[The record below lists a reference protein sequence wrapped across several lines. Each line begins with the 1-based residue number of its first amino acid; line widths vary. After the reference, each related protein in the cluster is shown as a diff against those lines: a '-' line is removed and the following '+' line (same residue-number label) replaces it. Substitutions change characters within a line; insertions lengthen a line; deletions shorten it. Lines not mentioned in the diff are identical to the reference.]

1 MPSVLR
7 VVVVDSDAASRSAVR
22 RVLGSTPSVAV
33 LGEYA
38 DLNEA
43 MRGSAGQ
50 GPDVFVVEV
59 SDGEGPKAAG
69 LSLGRLEELAHTFP
83 DAAILATGPSGSA
96 DFIIHAMR
104 AGALEFLPR
113 PVERADLT
121 GALEK
126 VLRMRRGVAPARRS
140 GRITSVFSTK
150 GGLGVTTLAINL
162 TVCLAERH
170 PGGTALIEL
179 DTRQSD
185 IATFLDLRP
194 AYSVLDAFENLE
206 RLDDSFLQGLL
217 TRHRSGLAVLPGPA
231 QMERSQLNGDHVRS
245 GLEMIRAHFEHVVLD
260 LRHDMDPGTIA
271 GLEASD
277 TILFLTSLNVS
288 ALRSGAAGLAAFRHL
303 GLDMQKVKIVV
314 MREDTGKEVTPK
326 HARDTL
332 GLPIAWRTPSDYEAV
347 VSSINSGQPVVTASP
362 KSKIAKNIRQL
373 VEILP
378 TGPGAG
384 RPEPLVKKATS
395 LLRYVWH
402 PKSLPGGG

>member
-7 VVVVDSDAASRSAVR
+7 VVVVDPDSQSRSALR
-22 RVLGSTPSVAV
+22 RMLGGTPSVAV

-38 DLNEA
+38 DLAEA
-43 MRGSAGQ
+43 LRSSAGRN
-50 GPDVFVVEV
+50 PDIFMVEV
-59 SDGEGPKAAG
+59 SDAPGARNVGV
-69 LSLGRLEELAHTFP
+69 GRIEQIASAYP
-83 DAAILATGPSGSA
+83 DAAILAMGPSGSA
-96 DFIIHAMR
+96 EFIIQAMR

-121 GALEK
+121 VALEK
-126 VLRMRRGVAPARRS
+126 VGRMRRGVAASEPRA
-140 GRITSVFSTK
+140 GRVTSVFSTK
-150 GGLGVTTLAINL
+150 GGLGCTTLAINL

-170 PGGTALIEL
+170 PGRTLLIEL

-217 TRHRSGLAVLPGPA
+217 TRHRSGLAVLPGPS
-231 QMERSQLNGDHVRS
+231 QMERTQLNGDQVRA
-245 GLEMIRAHFEHVVLD
+245 GLDMIRSHFDHVVLD

-277 TILFLTSLNVS
+277 TILFITSLNVS

-303 GLDMQKVKIVV
+303 GLDLQKVRVV
-314 MREDTGKEVTPK
+314 IMREDTGKEVTQK
-326 HARDTL
+326 DARDAL
-332 GLPIAWRTPSDYEAV
+332 GVPIAWKTPSDYEAV
-347 VSSINSGQPVVTASP
+347 VTSINKGQPVVTASP
-362 KSKIAKNIRQL
+362 KSKIARNLRQL
-373 VEILP
+373 AESLP
-378 TGPGAG
+378 TGPGESRVHVAPK
-384 RPEPLVKKATS
+384 RSTS